1 MKNLLITSAIFAS
14 SLIFSNVTS
23 AEGNSQPMKQWSVGA
38 GTYAVALGWEDSEN
52 DSFGGGALSATYAF
66 NDNFAI
72 RGNLYSLE
80 HDDYSDAEL
89 TGFELSAFYGTGLAT
104 KGFKAYVGGGLYS
117 ETLEFNNVDFDES
130 FSGAQIS
137 GGFGYNWESVS
148 LDFFIALR
156 STGDY
161 EDLADDGDEVSAAS
175 GSLVL
180 AYRF

>member
-1 MKNLLITSAIFAS
+1 MKNTLITSAILAS
-14 SLIFSNVTS
+14 SLIFSS
-23 AEGNSQPMKQWSVGA
+23 AKLAEEDSQPMKQWSVGGGSA
-38 GTYAVALGWEDSEN
+38 SVALAFEETED

-80 HDDYSDAEL
+80 HVDYSDVEL
-89 TGFELSAFYGTGLAT
+89 TGFELSAYYGTGLAT

-117 ETLEFNNVDFDES
+117 ESLEVSDFDED
-130 FSGAQIS
+130 FSGAHIS

-148 LDFFIALR
+148 LDFSIALR

-161 EDLADDGDEVSAAS
+161 EDLVDDREEVAAAS